1 MCLLTVDIK
10 PFRSKIKGKRFAGK
24 ESQTYCVKKY
34 SVDINTLITSR
45 NNRKKSAFYYNN
57 AGPPTSIR
65 KRKQISQFRWT
76 YTKVISIEKTQPDY
90 ILTMS

>member
-45 NNRKKSAFYYNN
+45 NNYNN
-57 AGPPTSIR
+57 
-65 KRKQISQFRWT
+65 
-76 YTKVISIEKTQPDY
+76 V
-90 ILTMS
+90 LL